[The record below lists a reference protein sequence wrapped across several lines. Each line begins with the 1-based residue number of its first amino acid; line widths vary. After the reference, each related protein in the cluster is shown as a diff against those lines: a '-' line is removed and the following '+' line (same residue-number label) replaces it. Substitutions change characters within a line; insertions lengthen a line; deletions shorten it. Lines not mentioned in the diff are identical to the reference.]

1 MFIYISN
8 LLIKKNNFMKKFSLF
23 FCVLLAAS
31 LTSFAQKGNN
41 QISIGPE
48 VGIPMGTFGDA
59 YSVGFGGTVK
69 GLLGVGQSGQLTLTL
84 GYLHFKGK
92 SGTSNNGYSYAN
104 QTFNIIP
111 YLIGYRHNIKAF
123 YIEPQLGFASYTT
136 KVTGEKISETRLT
149 YALGTGYTM
158 HSFDIGIRFQSHEGT
173 SFLGVRAAYVFNL
186 KK

>member
-1 MFIYISN
+1 
-8 LLIKKNNFMKKFSLF
+8 MKKFSLI
-23 FCVLLAAS
+23 FCVLLTTS
-31 LTSFAQKGNN
+31 LISFAQKGNN
-41 QISIGPE
+41 QISLGPE

-69 GLLGVGQSGQLTLTL
+69 GLLGVGQSGQLTFTL
-84 GYLHFKGK
+84 GYLYFKGK
-92 SGTSNNGYSYAN
+92 SGTSSNGYSYAN
-104 QTFNIIP
+104 QTFNIVP

-136 KVTGEKISETRLT
+136 KVIGEKISETRFT
-149 YALGTGYTM
+149 YALGAGYTI
-158 HSFDIGIRFQSHEGT
+158 HSFDVGLRFQSHEGT